1 MYITIGK
8 NRRRYMPDEWQFTAY
23 QVLNIHIDDSNMIGK
38 PFCLKNNQEKIDLIN
53 TDKNGRLLK
62 HWLLPYDE
70 HIRPTAGNVEIG
82 YEITNGVVKERIV
95 ILPSILDEKEFQEMA
110 KMIGDVVF
118 NCHSFTRANVAQITN
133 QGINQGGNIRG
144 ANLQKQG
151 GYSDY
156 ILEQLPSLFNV
167 LECNIPIIEKS
178 PALSMRAVKKEIQI
192 HKSNNPKDLLA
203 RKLQPNKKIT
213 LSYGKSYDD
222 YSPENKWLGYIIF
235 KVLTNLVEN
244 LLVGLQE
251 YQKNNTFEYQNNT
264 HHNET
269 VKKINEIKHRLDKIK
284 SNDFIKKFDLKLN
297 RPPQITTRLIKSKG
311 YGEIVRAYQ
320 EIFNEDFLKAFEFYN
335 DVIIA
340 YSSGYLDNL
349 SNIYEHWCLVVLYDN
364 LLKLGFK
371 PDENSRLEKII
382 SLQDDNLVIPSGSVF
397 VLRKPFAQY
406 DYGYSYGDRPYDNR
420 GNIVIKLYY
429 EPKLFFNKQAM
440 LQDSQNYSDYLTPDI
455 FIEINAPQK
464 RAFGITNFSLILDAK
479 FKDYQNLDL
488 DLDLDRNYHIKDIKY
503 FQDIMHT
510 AMYKYHYRL
519 DNFFIKDS
527 HTPKSRVGMS
537 AILSPNVNFLWQGEK
552 PLIDC
557 DFLQNNRNQIEKLF
571 LNFKDLNNDTYKK
584 LVSHKFGTLTLRP
597 SQLGRDIRRLFAM
610 IFYYHMGLTSLCLGC
625 GRELHEE
632 DEFFVNTDERHHSSD
647 IGKTKAQKEKENGY
661 YFNNANPDTRFLAKC
676 KECTTQWRVSFC
688 NGEDDSND
696 NDKYTKNAHNYR
708 PSVENR
714 IIKLG
719 IDDKTGYIPIHHKT
733 NEGTYC
739 PKCFAMKRSSHL
751 NVGVDNIFQNNTLPT
766 NFSYDEESPF

>member
-1 MYITIGK
+1 
-8 NRRRYMPDEWQFTAY
+8 MPDEWQFTAY

-38 PFCLKNNQEKIDLIN
+38 PFCLKDNQEKIDLIN
-53 TDKNGRLLK
+53 TDRNGRLLK
-62 HWLLPYDE
+62 HWLLPYDK
-70 HIRPTAGNVEIG
+70 HIKPTAGNVDIG
-82 YEITNGVVKERIV
+82 YETTNGVVKERIV
-95 ILPSILDEKEFQEMA
+95 ILPSILDKKEFQEMA

-118 NCHSFTRANVAQITN
+118 NCHSFTRADVAQQTN
-133 QGINQGGNIRG
+133 QGINQGGNNNG
-144 ANLQKQG
+144 ASSQKQG

-156 ILEQLPSLFNV
+156 ILEQLPSLFKV
-167 LECNIPIIEKS
+167 LEHHIPIIEKS
-178 PALSMRAVKKEIQI
+178 PSLSMRAVKKEIQI

-320 EIFNEDFLKAFEFYN
+320 EIFNENFLKAFEFYN
-335 DVIIA
+335 DVTTA

-371 PDENSRLEKII
+371 PDDDCRLENVIK
-382 SLQDDNLVIPSGSVF
+382 LQDDNLVIPSESVF
-397 VLRKPFAQY
+397 VLEKPFTQ
-406 DYGYSYGDRPYDNR
+406 DEKGKSLDK
-420 GNIVIKLYY
+420 IVIELHY
-429 EPKLFFNKQAM
+429 EPKINKR
-440 LQDSQNYSDYLTPDI
+440 NNKGYYTPDI
-455 FIEINAPQK
+455 KIDIVAPEE
-464 RAFGITNFSLILDAK
+464 RVYGITNFSVILDAK
-479 FKDYQNLDL
+479 FKKYERDYNRLVENLENRTNNFLNIRDKML
-488 DLDLDRNYHIKDIKY
+488 FLSDMIGVS
-503 FQDIMHT
+503 
-510 AMYKYHYRL
+510 MYKYHYDL
-519 DNFFIKDS
+519 EKKPN
-527 HTPKSRVGMS
+527 MS
-537 AILSPNVNFLWQGEK
+537 MILHPNNESDKFLWRGE
-552 PLIDC
+552 
-557 DFLQNNRNQIEKLF
+557 
-571 LNFKDLNNDTYKK
+571 LNFKKFLLDSNILKNDNFNLLKEEIQQEMDWGNISEYIESQ
-584 LVSHKFGTLTLRP
+584 VSHKFGTLTLRP

-632 DEFFVNTDERHHSSD
+632 DEFFVNEFDDE
-647 IGKTKAQKEKENGY
+647 IKYTTKCQEYQQRLQNRLPTKIAWNR
-661 YFNNANPDTRFLAKC
+661 FNPNTAFRAVC
-676 KECTTQWRVSFC
+676 KDCHTNWRVSFC
-688 NGEDDSND
+688 NGKDDRN
-696 NDKYTKNAHNYR
+696 NGVRNTIHYYEPNK
-708 PSVENR
+708 ENR

-719 IDDKTGYIPIHHKT
+719 INDETGYIPIHHKT

>member
-8 NRRRYMPDEWQFTAY
+8 NQKRYTPDEWQFTAY
-23 QVLNIHIDDSNMIGK
+23 QFLNIHIDDPNMIGK

-62 HWLLPYDE
+62 YWLLPYDD
-70 HIRPTAGNVEIG
+70 HIKPTAGNVEIG
-82 YEITNGVVKERIV
+82 YDTTNGIIKERIV
-95 ILPSILDEKEFQEMA
+95 ILPSILSNKEFQEMA
-110 KMIGDVVF
+110 KIIGDIVF
-118 NCHSFTRANVAQITN
+118 NCHSFTRADFPQQTN
-133 QGINQGGNIRG
+133 QGINNGGDIRG

-151 GYSDY
+151 GYADY
-156 ILEQLPSLFNV
+156 ILNQLPSLLDI
-167 LECNIPIIEKS
+167 LEYNLPIVEQS
-178 PALSMRAVKKEIQI
+178 PSLSMRAVKKEIQI

-213 LSYGKSYDD
+213 LSYGKSYDE

-235 KVLTNLVEN
+235 EVLTNLVDN
-244 LLVGLQE
+244 LLVGFQE
-251 YQKNNTFEYQNNT
+251 YQKNNTFEHQNNT
-264 HHNET
+264 HYNEM
-269 VKKINEIKHRLDKIK
+269 VKEIEKNKNRLNNIK
-284 SNDFIKKFDLKLN
+284 SNDFIKKFDLKIK

-311 YGEIVRAYQ
+311 YGEIVRVYQ
-320 EIFNEDFLKAFEFYN
+320 EIFNENFLKVFEFYN
-335 DVIIA
+335 DVITA

-349 SNIYEHWCLVVLYDN
+349 SSIYEHWCLVVLYDN
-364 LLKLGFK
+364 LLKLGFT

-406 DYGYSYGDRPYDNR
+406 DYGYSYGNRLYDNR
-420 GNIVIKLYY
+420 GDIVIKLYY
-429 EPKLFFNKQAM
+429 EPKLFFNYQAM
-440 LQDSQNYSDYLTPDI
+440 LQDSQNYYDYLTPDI
-455 FIEINAPQK
+455 FMEIDAPQ
-464 RAFGITNFSLILDAK
+464 RALGIANFSLILDAK

-488 DLDLDRNYHIKDIKY
+488 DYWLSREHHIKDIKY

-519 DNFFIKDS
+519 NNFFIKDDNDND
-527 HTPKSRVGMS
+527 TPKPRVGMS

-557 DFLQNNRNQIEKLF
+557 DFLQNNRNQVERLF
-571 LNFKDLNNDTYKK
+571 SNFNALNNDTYKK

-597 SQLGRDIRRLFAM
+597 NQLGRDIRRLFAI
-610 IFYYHMGLTSLCLGC
+610 IFYYHMGLTSLCLCC

-632 DEFFVNTDERHHSSD
+632 DEFFVNADERHHSSD
-647 IGKTKAQKEKENGY
+647 IGKTKAQKESENGY
-661 YFNNANPDTRFLAKC
+661 YFNNKNPNTRFLAKC

-688 NGEDDSND
+688 NGVDDNGENIENTHS
-696 NDKYTKNAHNYR
+696 HR
-708 PSVENR
+708 PNTENR

-719 IDDKTGYIPIHHKT
+719 IDDDTGYIPIHHKT
-733 NEGTYC
+733 NEGSYC
-739 PKCFAMKRSSHL
+739 PKCFAMKKSS
-751 NVGVDNIFQNNTLPT
+751 NSNIGVGNIYQNNILTPI
-766 NFSYDEESPF
+766 FYDEEPPF

>member
-1 MYITIGK
+1 MYITIGRNQK
-8 NRRRYMPDEWQFTAY
+8 RYMPDEWQFTAY
-23 QVLNIHIDDSNMIGK
+23 QFLNIHIDDPNMIGK

-95 ILPSILDEKEFQEMA
+95 IFPSILKGEEFQEMA

-118 NCHSFTRANVAQITN
+118 NCHSFTRADVAQTTN

-156 ILEQLPSLFNV
+156 TLEQLPSLFNV

-320 EIFNEDFLKAFEFYN
+320 EIFNENFLKAFEFYN
-335 DVIIA
+335 DVITA

-406 DYGYSYGDRPYDNR
+406 DFYSYGNRPYDNR

-440 LQDSQNYSDYLTPDI
+440 LQDSQNYYDYLTPDI
-455 FIEINAPQK
+455 FIEINAPK

-479 FKDYQNLDL
+479 FKNYNNFDL
-488 DLDLDRNYHIKDIKY
+488 NYWLSREHHIKDIKY

-519 DNFFIKDS
+519 NNFFIKNND
-527 HTPKSRVGMS
+527 TPKPRVGMS

-632 DEFFVNTDERHHSSD
+632 DEFFVNEFDDE
-647 IGKTKAQKEKENGY
+647 IKNTTKCQEYQQRLKNHLPTKKWNR
-661 YFNNANPDTRFLAKC
+661 FNPNTAFRAVC
-676 KECTTQWRVSFC
+676 KDCYTNWRVSFC
-688 NGEDDSND
+688 NGIDDRSNGIRNTIH
-696 NDKYTKNAHNYR
+696 NDE
-708 PSVENR
+708 PSEENR

-719 IDDKTGYIPIHHKT
+719 INDETGYIPIHHKT